1 MCDYIVS
8 WKCQN
13 TSQWLLTV
21 LFKNFQNKAGQLFA
35 IDTNSSVFTCGFSLD
50 CTNFHILAHSMVWS
64 IACSCKK
71 PPRHNCLL
79 TFTII
84 YSFSFEEILLFHNN
98 RMLNFTSILL
108 MFSIWEEKL
117 RRYESSRW
125 CKFLYS
131 LFIHEMLNFEFEWK
145 LFDLGK
151 VFLNHRAQ
159 SYTYCYSS

>member
-1 MCDYIVS
+1 MVVALWYTASFTAAKRYKSLRYCGVFEGES
-8 WKCQN
+8 
-13 TSQWLLTV
+13 
-21 LFKNFQNKAGQLFA
+21 
-35 IDTNSSVFTCGFSLD
+35 FTCGFSLD

-145 LFDLGK
+145 LFDLWK
-151 VFLNHRAQ
+151 VFLKHRAQ
-159 SYTYCYSS
+159 SYTYSS